1 VVDDENAMVGY
12 QASDRL
18 APEGQ
23 RVDLVT
29 VTNRLPGDVAVTDV
43 TVDADSFA
51 IKDLSE
57 PTLSPGTTAVV
68 SGTVDCTPGET
79 ETVEVSVTLEGS
91 GVTASISGA
100 TREFE
105 LSCASLDGATFNG
118 KGNFEV
124 DSTGV
129 SETNIVYWTN
139 ASDGGF
145 ERHELDDFDTAKKLQ
160 PQVRGQPGVVAVYFP
175 AFDTTF
181 VHPNVDV
188 ETETISSWGTGNQ
201 TADRIEGH
209 PAFDEH
215 GE

>member
-1 VVDDENAMVGY
+1 VR
-12 QASDRL
+12 ASTARRSTARGTSRSI
-18 APEGQ
+18 AP
-23 RVDLVT
+23 
-29 VTNRLPGDVAVTDV
+29 
-43 TVDADSFA
+43 
-51 IKDLSE
+51 
-57 PTLSPGTTAVV
+57 
-68 SGTVDCTPGET
+68 
-79 ETVEVSVTLEGS
+79 
-91 GVTASISGA
+91 AS
-100 TREFE
+100 R
-105 LSCASLDGATFNG
+105 
-118 KGNFEV
+118 
-124 DSTGV
+124 
-129 SETNIVYWTN
+129 ETNIVYWTN

>member
-1 VVDDENAMVGY
+1 MSSLKGLSIALAVLAGTGLLLGTFGFSAASAERGVSVAVVDDENAMVGY

-100 TREFE
+100 TREF
-105 LSCASLDGATFNG
+105 
-118 KGNFEV
+118 
-124 DSTGV
+124 
-129 SETNIVYWTN
+129 
-139 ASDGGF
+139 
-145 ERHELDDFDTAKKLQ
+145 
-160 PQVRGQPGVVAVYFP
+160 
-175 AFDTTF
+175 
-181 VHPNVDV
+181 
-188 ETETISSWGTGNQ
+188 
-201 TADRIEGH
+201 
-209 PAFDEH
+209 
-215 GE
+215 